1 MKNMF
6 HFFYL
11 GVAMKNR
18 WKFFV
23 ISYLLVLVL
32 VTFGIISPA
41 LATDDVVPFFAGRT
55 GSPNVMILFDNSN
68 SMQDSP
74 YFMPDGNTYKPST
87 YWRRGVKINEDCN
100 NDGTA
105 DDPCIAV
112 DGSGNRIYDESKYV
126 NTDAELILPGQNPPN
141 LPGLSSSQSTI
152 TSFQNNPCP
161 APNDTLKCSHLIY
174 DYNLDWS
181 LISDWNDFVP
191 YRYWKV
197 KVTDLADNS
206 VQYRSINSRNVHYK
220 YWSMTGEDLQY
231 NDTHSYKYEL
241 VPGTPG
247 IVTNEPITDARE
259 VYDRNFDWSSVS
271 SSSDFSSR
279 YRWRILEVYA
289 GTNAGEQR
297 VIESRNWKY
306 GFWRTL
312 TPFPVPCDYTTRYR
326 IFGALDDNKYAWG
339 GNHPDSKMYQA
350 KLALRKFLTSGAIK
364 TTDTNPDGTTTDRY
378 LMNIGFATFLQ
389 ARIPITRARYYRKR
403 ALYHPPYF
411 TYMYRANY
419 SHSNYTYVP
428 TGCTDTDGDGK
439 GDMPPASASFDL
451 YGHHDNIADGGVIDR
466 PYSVGDCDEQTIRY
480 QVTYTCKPSDSLP
493 FRVRVNLESNKDWT
507 DPALAGVDPDGNPQW
522 GYTWIDWRW
531 FEDTNNT
538 GDCTTYTPPNPLW
551 GTNYLIQPGETCYQP
566 CQYHAAWTENP
577 YYETT
582 WVDTWGDLKITD
594 PAAPRYINKN
604 PAPTDNYIVTPYKGR
619 CLYTDANGNNHEN
632 WNCPSPDPEDLS
644 GDGIGDWTLLDHDLT
659 AVPINSDGDIG
670 DISSE
675 IFDYSRYQYPGRTG
689 DDDHPHGWS
698 YKRTQRN
705 PAWLSTWHYRK
716 DDGTYLTDDHFIY
729 RSGTSWNYLS
739 IWPDS
744 IQPDPYFPSI
754 SADDFSNYHDDDQV
768 VFVDLPAFDDSDA
781 NKGDDVSG
789 NNIQK
794 VLNYIKLNRVEYP
807 RDRRYVWTMAPIS
820 KNSLTVNEYE
830 AQTGVG
836 TPLAATLADARKYL
850 QSYML
855 QDQYSLGGCRK
866 NYIILLTDG
875 NETAGGDPVAEAAA
889 LQNLVVNGEEHPVK
903 VYVIGFGLDDSSK
916 QTLDDIAQAG
926 GSPLH
931 GTAPNQHYA
940 YFANNVN
947 ELVGILAHDIT
958 SDILSGSYG
967 RGKVALTP
975 GSQQGVSSGLALYNA
990 YFDYPVWRGHLEAWQ
1005 LYPEDVYDSLGNV
1018 IHRAGSL
1025 KVDAAGDKIGV
1036 DNWSDGCSGTT
1047 PADPGAP
1054 DAGCIMAEANA
1065 DPGSPPDG
1073 PISRRMLYSSIDG
1086 SAGSRIA
1093 FDPTYSASLAALKPL
1108 LNPNHEDIDGDG
1120 IADTDLD
1127 AKTIINYIHHP
1138 GFDGGK
1144 YVGTRDENW
1153 PMADVYNSGPIL
1165 VTPPRQA
1172 NCLDS
1177 NDDGILDAG
1186 SWPSMDGYC
1195 VFAENHKTRDGM
1207 IYLGT
1212 NGGMIEAI
1220 TSGESGAALAGG
1232 REKWGYIPSFVLPKL
1247 QEIKEGHRFTMDLT
1261 VMASEVDTSDGLDGT
1276 GWKTMLVAGQRK
1288 GGNHYVA
1295 LDVTDPDDPQPMWE
1309 FSDPNLGKTWS
1320 RPEVARIEI
1329 GGVKQSVLI
1338 FGGGYSPDADTGN
1351 RIFIVKAADG
1361 TLLREITVGSSANNI
1376 PGRITLIPY
1385 LVDSTGHIVDY
1396 RTNLAKLPDGTAV
1409 DYSDRYNFIEVGYFG
1424 DTDGAIWRLD
1434 GLNSNSGET
1443 WNPHVTRLYKPDSDH
1458 ARPIFY
1464 APVIT
1469 DIKKGKIDSGVV
1481 TGCVKRYVLAG
1492 TGNEMDPIATQKP
1505 DFSPLIDYFFEVED
1519 TGDTNDA
1526 TDETYLD
1533 WRFSLGKQLPLD
1545 QYGFLL
1551 KPDGTKARKDTD
1563 GDGTGDK
1570 YILSK
1575 YIYLAN
1581 PANGY
1586 SINLTGHLVNS
1597 SGEIVALPGDFY
1609 YVDNS
1614 GNIYTNAP
1622 VDANGNV
1629 DTDVTHLTNKIA
1641 DGGTYVQVDTSL
1653 WLTDVNDWFYDS
1665 EDGIPILDTSGYDN
1679 DNDGHW
1685 TIGGNPVKD
1694 DGSVCDPD
1702 DPAGDFCK
1710 KLVIDPGEKVLAEAV
1725 GYGRYIYFTT
1735 YSPAGGCST
1744 GTSYFYGLKTS
1755 SCDIAG
1761 GSGTLMY
1768 DKVGEALLPGPRRR
1782 TRLGQGISPG
1792 VTLGGGTA
1800 YVPLYGPGN
1809 KELNAIPVTVGET
1822 KLRYWKQN

>member
-1 MKNMF
+1 MF
-6 HFFYL
+6 HFLYL

-18 WKFFV
+18 RKFFT
-23 ISYLLVLVL
+23 ISSLFVLLLMVL
-32 VTFGIISPA
+32 GITSPA
-41 LATDDVVPFFAGRT
+41 LATDDVTPFFAGRT

-87 YWRRGVKINEDCN
+87 YWRRGVTINEDCN
-100 NDGTA
+100 GDGTA

-112 DGSGNRIYDESKYV
+112 DANGNRIYDQTKYV
-126 NTDAELILPGQNPPN
+126 NTDTELTLPGQNPPN
-141 LPGLSSSQSTI
+141 LPGLTTSESSV
-152 TSFQNNPCP
+152 TSFQSSSPCP
-161 APNDTLKCSHLIY
+161 APNESLTCSDRIY
-174 DYNLDWS
+174 DANV
-181 LISDWNDFVP
+181 DWNSFSTWSDFVP

-197 KVTDLADNS
+197 KITDQDNNT
-206 VQYRSINSRNVHYK
+206 VQFRSIGSYSHGSG
-220 YWSMTGEDLQY
+220 YWRIYGDDIEY
-231 NDTHSYKYEL
+231 DTNHTYVYEL

-247 IVTNEPITDARE
+247 EVTYEQMPSDHHNDRI
-259 VYDRNFDWSSVS
+259 YDRNFDWSTVASW
-271 SSSDFSSR
+271 SDFESL
-279 YRWRILEVYA
+279 YRHKILEVYA
-289 GTNAGEQR
+289 GTNAGLQR
-297 VIESRNWKY
+297 EIYSRNSDY
-306 GFWRTL
+306 GYWRL
-312 TPFPVPCDYTTRYR
+312 ANDFPVPCDYTTRYR
-326 IFGALDDNKYAWG
+326 ILGSSDDNKYAQG

-350 KLALRKFLTSGAIK
+350 KLALQKFLTSGAIK

-389 ARIPITRARYYRKR
+389 ARIPRTRARYYRKR
-403 ALYHPPYF
+403 AVYHPPYF
-411 TYMYRANY
+411 SYMYRANY
-419 SHSNYTYVP
+419 STSSRTYVP

-439 GDMPPASASFDL
+439 GDVPPASASFDW

-480 QVTYTCKPSDSLP
+480 QVTYSCKPNDSLP
-493 FRVRVNLESNKDWT
+493 LRVRVNLESNKNWT
-507 DPALAGVDPDGNPQW
+507 NPALAGTDPDGNSQW
-522 GYTWIDWRW
+522 GYTWIGWRW

-538 GDCTTYTPPNPLW
+538 GDCTSFSPPNPLW
-551 GTNYLIQPGETCYQP
+551 GDNYLIQPGDTCYQD
-566 CQYHAAWTENP
+566 CRNHAAWTENP

-582 WVDTWGDLKITD
+582 WQDTWGDLRVTD
-594 PAAPRYINKN
+594 PASPRYINKN
-604 PAPTDNYIVTPYKGR
+604 PAPTDPYIVTPYKGH
-619 CLYTDANGNNHEN
+619 CVYTDADGNNSED
-632 WNCPSPDPEDLS
+632 WYCPNPDPEDTS

-659 AVPINSDGDIG
+659 NVPVNDDGDLG
-670 DISSE
+670 DITSE
-675 IFDYSRYQYPGRTG
+675 IFDYSQYQYPGRT
-689 DDDHPHGWS
+689 DDDNHPHGWS

-705 PAWLSTWHYRK
+705 PDWLGTWHYRK
-716 DDGTYLTDDHFIY
+716 DDGSYLDDDHFIY
-729 RSGTSWNYLS
+729 RSGSSWNYLS
-739 IWPDS
+739 VWPDS
-744 IQPDPYFPSI
+744 IQPDPYFPST
-754 SADDFSNYHDDDQV
+754 SADDFSNYQGDDQV
-768 VFVDLPAFDDSDA
+768 VFVDLPAFDDSDDH
-781 NKGDDVSG
+781 KGDDVSG
-789 NNIQK
+789 NNIYK
-794 VLNYIKLNRVEYP
+794 VLNYIQLNRAEYP
-807 RDRRYVWTMAPIS
+807 RDRRYVWTMAPIN

-830 AQTGVG
+830 AQAGVG

-850 QSYML
+850 QSYMQ
-855 QDQYSLGGCRK
+855 QDEYSLGGCRK
-866 NYIILLTDG
+866 NYVILLTDG
-875 NETAGGDPVAEAAA
+875 NETAGGDPIAEAAA

-903 VYVIGFGLDDSSK
+903 VYVIGFGLDDASK

-926 GSPLH
+926 GSTLH
-931 GTAPNQHYA
+931 GTAPDQHYA
-940 YFANNVN
+940 YFANNVD

-958 SDILSGSYG
+958 SDILGGSYG
-967 RGKVALTP
+967 RGKASLTP
-975 GSQQGVSSGLALYNA
+975 GSQQGVSSDLTLYNA

-1005 LYPEDVYDSLGNV
+1005 LYSEDVFDTNGVLL
-1018 IHRAGSL
+1018 HRAGSL
-1025 KVDAAGDKIGV
+1025 KVDANGDKIGV
-1036 DNWSDGCSGTT
+1036 ANWSDGCSGTE
-1047 PADPGAP
+1047 PDDPGAP
-1054 DAGCIMAEANA
+1054 DAGCIMAEDNL

-1073 PISRRMLYSSIDG
+1073 PINRRMLYSSTSG
-1086 SAGSRIA
+1086 GAGTRIE
-1093 FDPTYSASLAALKPL
+1093 FDPTNGASLAALKPL
-1108 LNPNHEDIDGDG
+1108 LNPAHADIDGDG
-1120 IADTDLD
+1120 TADTDLD

-1138 GFDGGK
+1138 GFDNGQ
-1144 YVGTRDENW
+1144 YVGSRDATW
-1153 PMADVYNSGPIL
+1153 PLADIYNSGPIL

-1172 NCLDS
+1172 NCLD
-1177 NDDGILDAG
+1177 NDGDGALDPA
-1186 SWPSMDGYC
+1186 SWPSMAGYC
-1195 VFAENHKTRDGM
+1195 VFAESHKNRDGM
-1207 IYLGT
+1207 VYLGT

-1220 TSGESGAALAGG
+1220 TSGESGAALTGG

-1261 VMASEVDTSDGLDGT
+1261 IMASEVDTSNGLDGS

-1329 GGVKQSVLI
+1329 AGVKQSVLV
-1338 FGGGYSPDADTGN
+1338 FGGGYSPVADIGN

-1361 TLLREITVGSSANNI
+1361 TLLKEITVGSGANNI
-1376 PGRITLIPY
+1376 PGRVTLIPY
-1385 LVDSTGHIVDY
+1385 LVDNTGHIVDY
-1396 RTNLAKLPDGTAV
+1396 RTNLAKLPDGTPV

-1424 DTDGAIWRLD
+1424 DTSGAIWRLD
-1434 GLNSNSGET
+1434 GLNSKNGEA
-1443 WNPHVTRLYKPDSDH
+1443 WDPHVTRLYQPDPDH

-1464 APVIT
+1464 APVVT
-1469 DIKKGKIDSGVV
+1469 DIKKGNIDNGIV
-1481 TGCVKRYVLAG
+1481 TGCVKRYILAG
-1492 TGNEMDPIATQKP
+1492 TGDEMDPIATKKS

-1551 KPDGTKARKDTD
+1551 KPDGSRALKDTD
-1563 GDGTGDK
+1563 NDGIGDK
-1570 YILSK
+1570 QILSK

-1581 PANGY
+1581 PDDGY

-1597 SGEIVALPGDFY
+1597 SGDIVALPGDFL
-1609 YVDNS
+1609 YVNTD
-1614 GNIYTNAP
+1614 GNIFT
-1622 VDANGNV
+1622 DAGR
-1629 DTDVTHLTNKIA
+1629 TNKIA

-1665 EDGIPILDTSGYDN
+1665 EDGIPILDTSGYVN

-1694 DGSVCDPD
+1694 DGSVCNPN

-1710 KLVIDPGEKVLAEAV
+1710 KLVTDPGEKVLSEAV

-1735 YSPAGGCST
+1735 YSPAGGCSA

-1755 SCDIAG
+1755 SCDVPG
-1761 GSGTLMY
+1761 GSGTLNY
-1768 DKVGEALLPGPRRR
+1768 NKVGEGLVPGPRRR

-1800 YVPLYGPGN
+1800 YVPLYSPGN
-1809 KELNAIPVTVGET
+1809 PPEVNAIPVTVGET

>member
-1 MKNMF
+1 MKGMF
-6 HFFYL
+6 HFLYP

-18 WKFFV
+18 RKFFT
-23 ISYLLVLVL
+23 ISSLFVLFLMLL
-32 VTFGIISPA
+32 GITSPA
-41 LATDDVVPFFAGRT
+41 LATDDVTPFFAGRT

-87 YWRRGVKINEDCN
+87 YWRRGVTINEDCN
-100 NDGTA
+100 GDGAA

-112 DGSGNRIYDESKYV
+112 DTNGHPVYDQTKYV
-126 NTDAELILPGQNPPN
+126 NTDTELTLPGQNPPN
-141 LPGLSSSQSTI
+141 LPGLSSSDSSI
-152 TSFQNNPCP
+152 TSFQSSSPCP
-161 APNDTLKCSHLIY
+161 APNASLTCSDRIY
-174 DYNLDWS
+174 DANVDWS
-181 LISDWNDFVP
+181 LLSTWSDFVP

-197 KVTDLADNS
+197 KITDQDNHT
-206 VQYRSINSRNVHYK
+206 VQFRSIGSYYAGSG
-220 YWSMTGEDLQY
+220 YWRIYGDDIEYDPNHTY
-231 NDTHSYKYEL
+231 VYEL

-247 IVTNEPITDARE
+247 EVTYEQIPSDYHNDR
-259 VYDRNFDWSSVS
+259 VYDRNFDWSTVASWT
-271 SSSDFSSR
+271 DFESL
-279 YRWRILEVYA
+279 YRHKILEVYA
-289 GTNAGEQR
+289 GTNAGLQR
-297 VIESRNWKY
+297 EIYSRSSDY
-306 GFWRTL
+306 GYWRL
-312 TPFPVPCDYTTRYR
+312 ANGFPVPCDYTTRYR
-326 IFGALDDNKYAWG
+326 ILGSFDDNKYARG

-350 KLALRKFLTSGAIK
+350 KLALQKFLTSGAIT
-364 TTDTNPDGTTTDRY
+364 TTDTDSEGTTTTRY

-389 ARIPITRARYYRKR
+389 ARIPRTRARYYRKHGI
-403 ALYHPPYF
+403 AHPAEYI
-411 TYMYRANY
+411 YYYRY
-419 SHSNYTYVP
+419 YTDKLDYVNLPNNDGSLGCNDGNNPP
-428 TGCTDTDGDGK
+428 TN
-439 GDMPPASASFDL
+439 PPASVDFDAW
-451 YGHHDNIADGGVIDR
+451 GHTYSNM
-466 PYSVGDCDEQTIRY
+466 SVGDVVDRLYRQRQCDQQTIRY
-480 QVTYTCKPSDSLP
+480 KITSIVCAPSDGQSH
-493 FRVRVNLESNKDWT
+493 RIRINLAAKTNFSPDS
-507 DPALAGVDPDGNPQW
+507 ALAGTDPDGHHQW
-522 GYTWIDWRW
+522 GYTRYTWRA
-531 FEDTNNT
+531 FPDN
-538 GDCTTYTPPNPLW
+538 GQHDCTTYTPPDPDGKYHLV
-551 GTNYLIQPGETCYQP
+551 GSTKSCYHTCRYN
-566 CQYHAAWTENP
+566 AAWTETP
-577 YYETT
+577 YYQTT
-582 WVDTWGDLKITD
+582 WTDTWGDLKVTD
-594 PAAPRYINKN
+594 PTKPHYIKTNS
-604 PAPTDNYIVTPYKGR
+604 APTDNYIVTPYKGY

-632 WNCPSPDPEDLS
+632 WNCPSPDPEDTS

-659 AVPINSDGDIG
+659 NVPVNNDGDLG

-705 PAWLSTWHYRK
+705 PDWLATWHYRK
-716 DDGTYLTDDHFIY
+716 DDGTYLDDDHFIY
-729 RSGTSWNYLS
+729 RSGSSWNYLS
-739 IWPDS
+739 VWPDS
-744 IQPDPYFPSI
+744 IQPDPYFPST
-754 SADDFSNYHDDDQV
+754 SADDFSNYQGDDQV
-768 VFVDLPAFDDSDA
+768 VFVDLPAFNDSDA

-794 VLNYIKLNRVEYP
+794 VLNYIQLNRVEYP
-807 RDRRYVWTMAPIS
+807 ADRRYVWTMAPIN
-820 KNSLTVNEYE
+820 KKSLTVNEYE
-830 AQTGVG
+830 AQAGVG

-850 QSYML
+850 QSYMQ
-855 QDQYSLGGCRK
+855 QDEYSLGGCRK
-866 NYIILLTDG
+866 NYVILLTDG

-903 VYVIGFGLDDSSK
+903 VYVIGFGLDDASK

-926 GSPLH
+926 GSALH
-931 GTAPNQHYA
+931 GTAPDQHYA
-940 YFANNVN
+940 YFANNVD

-958 SDILSGSYG
+958 SDILGGSYG
-967 RGKVALTP
+967 RGKASLTP
-975 GSQQGVSSGLALYNA
+975 GSQQGVSSDLTLYNA

-1005 LYPEDVYDSLGNV
+1005 LYPEDVYDAFGNV

-1025 KVDAAGDKIGV
+1025 KVDAAGNKIGV
-1036 DNWSDGCSGTT
+1036 ANWSDGCSGTE
-1047 PADPGAP
+1047 PDDPGAP
-1054 DAGCIMAEANA
+1054 DAGCIMAEDNL

-1073 PISRRMLYSSIDG
+1073 PINRRMLYTSING
-1086 SAGSRIA
+1086 TVGSRIE
-1093 FDPTYSASLAALKPL
+1093 FDPTNGASLAALKPL
-1108 LNPNHEDIDGDG
+1108 LNPTHADIDGDG
-1120 IADTDLD
+1120 TADTDLD

-1138 GFDGGK
+1138 GFDEKK

-1153 PMADVYNSGPIL
+1153 PLADIYNSGPIL

-1172 NCLDS
+1172 NCLD
-1177 NDDGILDAG
+1177 NDGDGVLDPG

-1195 VFAENHKTRDGM
+1195 VFAENHKNRDGM
-1207 IYLGT
+1207 VYLGT

-1220 TSGESGAALAGG
+1220 TSGESGAALTGG

-1261 VMASEVDTSDGLDGT
+1261 VMASEVDTSDGLDGS
-1276 GWKTMLVAGQRK
+1276 GWKTMVVAGQRK

-1295 LDVTDPDDPQPMWE
+1295 LDVTDPDNPQPMWE
-1309 FSDPNLGKTWS
+1309 FSDPNLGKSWS

-1329 GGVKQSVLI
+1329 AGVKQSVLV
-1338 FGGGYSPDADTGN
+1338 FGGGYLPDADIGN

-1361 TLLREITVGSSANNI
+1361 TLLKEITVGSRANNI
-1376 PGRITLIPY
+1376 PGRVTLIPY
-1385 LVDSTGHIVDY
+1385 LVDNTGHIVDY
-1396 RTNLAKLPDGTAV
+1396 RTNLAKLPDGTPV

-1424 DTDGAIWRLD
+1424 DTSGAIWRLD
-1434 GLNSNSGET
+1434 GLNSKTGEA
-1443 WNPHVTRLYKPDSDH
+1443 WNPHVTRLYQPDSDH

-1469 DIKKGKIDSGVV
+1469 DIKKGNIDNGVV
-1481 TGCVKRYVLAG
+1481 TGCVKRYILAG
-1492 TGNEMDPIATQKP
+1492 TGDEMDPIATKKS

-1551 KPDGTKARKDTD
+1551 KPDGSRALKDTD
-1563 GDGTGDK
+1563 NDGIGDK
-1570 YILSK
+1570 EILSK

-1581 PANGY
+1581 PDDGY

-1597 SGEIVALPGDFY
+1597 SGEIVALPGDFL
-1609 YVDNS
+1609 YVNTD
-1614 GNIYTNAP
+1614 GDIFT
-1622 VDANGNV
+1622 DAGR
-1629 DTDVTHLTNKIA
+1629 TNKIA

-1665 EDGIPILDTSGYDN
+1665 EDGIPILDTSGYVN

-1694 DGSVCDPD
+1694 DGSVCDPN
-1702 DPAGDFCK
+1702 DPAGDVCTQ
-1710 KLVIDPGEKVLAEAV
+1710 LVTDPGEKVLSEAV

-1735 YSPAGGCST
+1735 YSPAGGCSA

-1755 SCDIAG
+1755 SCDVPG
-1761 GSGTLMY
+1761 GSGTLHY
-1768 DKVGEALLPGPRRR
+1768 NKVGEGLVPGPRRR

-1800 YVPLYGPGN
+1800 YVPLYSPGN
-1809 KELNAIPVTVGET
+1809 PPEVNAIPVTVGET